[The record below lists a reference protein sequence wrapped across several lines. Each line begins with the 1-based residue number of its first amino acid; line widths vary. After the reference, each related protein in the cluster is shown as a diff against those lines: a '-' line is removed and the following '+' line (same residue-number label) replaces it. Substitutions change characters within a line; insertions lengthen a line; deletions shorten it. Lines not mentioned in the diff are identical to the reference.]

1 MIAGAQRLLSALA
14 FTVLC
19 TTSVQAQ
26 STTGRISGRVREAA
40 SQGPLAN
47 VAVTIVG
54 STVGALTRPDGSY
67 SLIAV
72 APGAVTVKF
81 ARIGYTA
88 KEVATNVIAGEAA
101 TVDVALD
108 AVATQLASVVTVG
121 YGTREAR
128 DRTGVVET
136 VTEGSFNTGRVISPE
151 QLIQA
156 KVPGVQVIDNNEPG
170 GGISIRIRGGTS
182 INASNEPLFVV
193 DGVPLQVGGGVSAG
207 RNPLNFLNPGD
218 IESVSVL
225 KDASATAIYG
235 SRGANGV
242 VIITTKS
249 GGNGTQVSYGSSFSN
264 ATVSRAPEFLDAAAY
279 RAAVAK
285 YAPENVNKLGT
296 ANTNWRDLIQR
307 SAMGVDHNLA
317 VAGGKDAMRY
327 RLALNVLDQDGIL
340 RGTTARRYS
349 ASLNYSDR
357 MLNDDLEIKTNLK
370 GSRNDDLFTP
380 GGVLG
385 AATAMA
391 PTQPVQ
397 NANGT
402 FFQWSDALGA
412 NNPLSDLALL
422 SDKGTTYRS
431 LGNVEAKYRI
441 PRVDGLAV
449 TVRAGYDFTQSARTQ
464 FSPSTAQQDVESGR
478 GGRFDRNNPRQVNT
492 LLEVFGDY
500 ARRFEGLKSDFD
512 VTAGYTNEQS
522 HGDFSSFF
530 AQKLSSNLLGEN
542 GVPGAETQANF
553 LDVQDSKLISGFA
566 RTNFTLNGKYLL
578 TASVRK
584 DGSSRFGEGNQW
596 GVFPSAA
603 VAWRVI
609 DEPFL
614 KDKTPLSDL
623 KLRYSWGVNGN
634 QAFGNYLFVS
644 TYSTSGA
651 QALVQFGNQFIN
663 MIRPSA
669 VDPNIKWEETTS
681 NNLGLDFGLMDG
693 RISATID
700 YYQKNTKDLIFNVPV
715 PAGTNLSNFVTTNI
729 GSLEN
734 KGIEVGLNARVFESS
749 QRTGFTWDA
758 NINVASNT
766 NKVVKISGSGS
777 DAILVGGIA
786 GGVGN
791 TVQVLKPGFPINSFF
806 VYKHKVGADGL
817 PVSGDKTDKELYED
831 TNGDGNV
838 NFDDRVAYKSPAPKM
853 IIGHTSSM
861 SFRNF
866 DMALTARAYLGNYVY
881 NNVASNLGNYAALKG
896 AAPANLYA
904 GASQFN
910 FVKPQYF
917 SDVYVEDASFFRL
930 DNVTLGYTFP
940 KLRQFDGLRVF
951 AGVQNVFT
959 ASKYSGVDPQ
969 AGVNGIDNN
978 IFPMS
983 RTFTAG
989 FRIGF

>member
-1 MIAGAQRLLSALA
+1 MIAGAQRLLAAVTFAL
-14 FTVLC
+14 LC
-19 TTSVQAQ
+19 TQSAHAQ

-67 SLIAV
+67 LLPVVS
-72 APGAVTVKF
+72 PGAVTVKF
-81 ARIGYTA
+81 ARIGYAA
-88 KEVATNVIAGEAA
+88 KEVAANVVAGEA
-101 TVDVALD
+101 TILDVALD
-108 AVATQLASVVTVG
+108 AVAAQLAGVVTVG
-121 YGTREAR
+121 YGTRAAR

-156 KVPGVQVIDNNEPG
+156 KVAGVQVVDNNEPG

-249 GGNGTQVSYGSSFSN
+249 GGNGTQVTYGSSFSN
-264 ATVSRAPEFLDAAAY
+264 STVSKAPDFLDAAAY
-279 RAAVAK
+279 RKAVAK
-285 YAPENVNKLGT
+285 YAPENSSKLGA
-296 ANTNWRDLIQR
+296 ANTDWRDLIQR
-307 SAMGVDHNLA
+307 SAIGMDHNVA
-317 VAGGKDAMRY
+317 VSGGKDAMRY
-327 RLALNVLDQDGIL
+327 RLALNVLDQDGIIL
-340 RGTTARRYS
+340 GTTARRYS
-349 ASLNYSDR
+349 AALNYSDR
-357 MLNDDLEIKTNLK
+357 MLDDHLEIKTSLK
-370 GSRNDDLFTP
+370 GSRNDALFTP

-385 AATAMA
+385 AATALA
-391 PTQPVQ
+391 PTQPVR
-397 NANGT
+397 NADGS
-402 FFQWSDALGA
+402 FFQWSDPLGA

-422 SDKGTTYRS
+422 TDKGTTYRS
-431 LGNVEAKYRI
+431 LGNVEAKYHM

-464 FSPSTAQQDVESGR
+464 FSPSTAQQDVESSR
-478 GGRFDRNNPRQVNT
+478 GGRLDRNNPRQVNT
-492 LLEVFGDY
+492 LLEVYGDY
-500 ARRFEGLKSDFD
+500 VRRFESLKSDFD
-512 VTAGYTNEQS
+512 ITAGYTNERS
-522 HGDFSSFF
+522 HGDYASFF

-553 LDVQDSKLISGFA
+553 LDVQESRLISGFA
-566 RTNFTLNGKYLL
+566 RANYTLNGKYLL

-609 DEPFL
+609 DESFL
-614 KDKTPLSDL
+614 RGKTPLSDL

-644 TYSTSGA
+644 TYTTSGA

-681 NNLGLDFGLMDG
+681 NNLGLDLGIMDG
-693 RISATID
+693 RVTATID
-700 YYQKNTKDLIFNVPV
+700 YYTKNTKDLIFNVPV

-729 GSLEN
+729 GSL
-734 KGIEVGLNARVFESS
+734 
-749 QRTGFTWDA
+749 
-758 NINVASNT
+758 
-766 NKVVKISGSGS
+766 
-777 DAILVGGIA
+777 
-786 GGVGN
+786 
-791 TVQVLKPGFPINSFF
+791 
-806 VYKHKVGADGL
+806 
-817 PVSGDKTDKELYED
+817 
-831 TNGDGNV
+831 
-838 NFDDRVAYKSPAPKM
+838 
-853 IIGHTSSM
+853 
-861 SFRNF
+861 
-866 DMALTARAYLGNYVY
+866 
-881 NNVASNLGNYAALKG
+881 
-896 AAPANLYA
+896 
-904 GASQFN
+904 
-910 FVKPQYF
+910 
-917 SDVYVEDASFFRL
+917 
-930 DNVTLGYTFP
+930 
-940 KLRQFDGLRVF
+940 
-951 AGVQNVFT
+951 
-959 ASKYSGVDPQ
+959 
-969 AGVNGIDNN
+969 
-978 IFPMS
+978 
-983 RTFTAG
+983 
-989 FRIGF
+989 